1 MQVSFA
7 DLRIQAVMEAGILSA
22 EQCKMPDDAEIE
34 LVSDAAR
41 ELESRLGQTVLP
53 RQISAL
59 FYDRALRDDICP
71 IVGGRPLIPPDYL
84 PQIEFALFRRGT
96 ALSGQDGQRRPCSY
110 YCVFRPCRSW
120 EGSLRLEVS

>member
-71 IVGGRPLIPPDYL
+71 I
-84 PQIEFALFRRGT
+84 EFALFRRGT